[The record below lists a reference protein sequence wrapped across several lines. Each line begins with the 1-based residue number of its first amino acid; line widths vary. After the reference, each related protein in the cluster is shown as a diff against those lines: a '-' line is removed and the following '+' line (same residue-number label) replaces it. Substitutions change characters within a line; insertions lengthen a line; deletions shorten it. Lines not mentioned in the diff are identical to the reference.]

1 MLSKEAVEPDGSA
14 RVRKFV
20 FLVAVLMAYPVLGI
34 AGPSSARLEP
44 WIHFG
49 LRIPFPY
56 QGGPR
61 GLAMLKNRY
70 ASTRI
75 SHWQTSFG
83 PSLR

>member
-1 MLSKEAVEPDGSA
+1 MLQEAVEPDGSA

-34 AGPSSARLEP
+34 AGPSSARLAAMDSL
-44 WIHFG
+44 WVAYTFLYRGIRGG
-49 LRIPFPY
+49 LR
-56 QGGPR
+56 
-61 GLAMLKNRY
+61 MLKNRY